1 MAIETLSRLVL
12 WNKKVPG
19 SVFHKY
25 AVCRKEKNYMSRRI
39 VEVSNLVDAIE
50 NNMISIGSVENKTKI
65 SVDITE
71 TNLVT
76 PEKFIES
83 IQFLNE
89 TIFKDAIDFFYEFT
103 GTNNILIECGMKNIY
118 MEEYYRVECV
128 ISDGIS
134 IDDVNKK
141 FRETIFDRM
150 NKKLAV

>member
-1 MAIETLSRLVL
+1 
-12 WNKKVPG
+12 
-19 SVFHKY
+19 
-25 AVCRKEKNYMSRRI
+25 MSKRI
-39 VEVSNLVDAIE
+39 VDVSNLVEAIE
-50 NNMISIGSVENKTKI
+50 NNMISIVSVENKTKI

-71 TNLVT
+71 TNPIT
-76 PEKFIES
+76 SEKFIES
-83 IQFLNE
+83 VQLLNK

-103 GTNNILIECGMKNIY
+103 DTNSILIECGMKNIY
-118 MEEYYRVECV
+118 MEEDYRVECV

>member
-1 MAIETLSRLVL
+1 
-12 WNKKVPG
+12 
-19 SVFHKY
+19 
-25 AVCRKEKNYMSRRI
+25 MSKRI
-39 VEVSNLVDAIE
+39 VDISNLVDAIE

-71 TNLVT
+71 TNPIT
-76 PEKFIES
+76 SEKFIES
-83 IQFLNE
+83 VRFLNK
-89 TIFKDAIDFFYEFT
+89 TIFKDAIDFYYEFT
-103 GTNNILIECGMKNIY
+103 GRNSVLIECGMKNIY

-150 NKKLAV
+150 DKKLAV